1 MSRGQVS
8 GRTKENKTLTLMTTN
23 WPVNLSLIYFLVTS
37 AMVRASYRISSFSFL
52 KRSRKASL
60 PMFMHK
66 TSKMIIYNISTSIG
80 NRLTARN
87 PTKSCQKSYKI
98 LFKFEHGFGNHLRCL
113 ADSNRRRCLP
123 SSTDY
128 VESCWSH

>member
-1 MSRGQVS
+1 MSRSFFRNELEMSEMSRGQVS

-98 LFKFEHGFGNHLRCL
+98 LFKFRTRIWQSFEVPGGFE
-113 ADSNRRRCLP
+113 P
-123 SSTDY
+123 P
-128 VESCWSH
+128 